1 MLKHDKSAPNGA
13 SFSDPSGLSV
23 VAWALLM
30 QRLPEAN

>member
-1 MLKHDKSAPNGA
+1 MKHEKSAPKGA

-23 VAWALLM
+23 AAWALLM

>member
-1 MLKHDKSAPNGA
+1 MKHENSAPKGA

-30 QRLPEAN
+30 WRLPEAN